1 MIKLYGTPPTRAL
14 RAIWLL
20 NELGLD
26 YEMLP
31 VSILDSE
38 NRQPDFVALNPAAKV
53 PVLVE
58 GSLVVTE
65 SAAIQLY
72 LAEKYPEFGF
82 IPESVE
88 DRAQMYRWI
97 FFLMT
102 EIEQPL
108 WRIARHTFLYP
119 HEKRLPQDIEL
130 ARQECLEMVAVLDR
144 HMQDRAFIVAD
155 QVSVADFN
163 AAYTL
168 DWANEEQM
176 LEDAPRLKAYL
187 TSMYAR
193 PKAPPRIAGAPAAPD
208 DQAVRGDAV
217 GAG

>member
-38 NRQPDFVALNPAAKV
+38 NRQPDFVALNPAGKV
-53 PVLVE
+53 PVLVD

-72 LAEKYPEFGF
+72 LAEKYPQFGF

-144 HMQDRAFIVAD
+144 HMQNRAFIVAD